1 MKPIRQETKRQMLS
15 TLTEWIEEW
24 IEVELQAQ
32 AINANISLDEWEYTV
47 HFDEHLH
54 DLHQVV
60 VRLVRQIA
68 ELDRVEE
75 LVTEWKLVQF
85 SRTPFKRSVWNQ
97 IKVSWLGFFRR
108 YCGLTAP
115 FWQPELC
122 KVTYYEYVPVTYTK
136 TNLTKIVARPGTRR
150 YLTRTQKRDV

>member
-15 TLTEWIEEW
+15 TLTKWIEEW

-32 AINANISLDEWEYTV
+32 AINATISLDEWEYTV
-47 HFDEHLH
+47 YFDEY
-54 DLHQVV
+54 LHQMV

-75 LVTEWKLVQF
+75 LVTEWKLVHF
-85 SRTPFKRSVWNQ
+85 NRIEVKRAVWNQ
-97 IKVSWLGFFRR
+97 IKLRWLKFFREH
-108 YCGLTAP
+108 CGLTAP
-115 FWQPELC
+115 FWQPEFC
-122 KVTYYEYVPVTYTK
+122 KVTHYKCIPVTYTK

>member
-1 MKPIRQETKRQMLS
+1 MLS
-15 TLTEWIEEW
+15 TLTKWTEEW

-32 AINANISLDEWEYTV
+32 AINAAISLDEWEYAV
-47 HFDEHLH
+47 YFDEYLH
-54 DLHQVV
+54 RMV

-75 LVTEWKLVQF
+75 LVREWKLVHF
-85 SRTPFKRSVWNQ
+85 NRMEVKRTVWNQ
-97 IKVSWLGFFRR
+97 IKLSWLKFFRAH
-108 YCGLTAP
+108 CGLTAP
-115 FWQPELC
+115 FWQPEFC
-122 KVTYYEYVPVTYTK
+122 KVTHYKCIPVTYIK